1 MTEPYFATNTGVPPT
16 SPYPTN
22 PVAKATPEQKEKNVK
37 SFNKKLA
44 LDLQR
49 ILRLK
54 KPDITAAFVLGTLHT
69 WKKSRRYPNMSRVLG
84 AVYQS
89 VEGICEDLP
98 LIDRSTVLRAIRRL
112 EKAFTKDFT
121 VSRDSTKVLNF
132 EISDKLT
139 KEYFTKNSASKNNGS
154 VELSLDVTDAQNY
167 GVVEALLIRNLEFKT
182 RADKVTNPLRD
193 EHGRIYGELN
203 SSKLSKTTRSA
214 GGSNSTPI
222 LPFGRQRVNEAI
234 STLRQYGVIVEH
246 KERRG
251 FYRVERVQSAEKEP
265 GNIRANRQSPNATV
279 VSSNATKLAP
289 NATVY
294 SEQIVRDRSKIE
306 SVNKTTELSPAARS
320 VAASNF
326 DQPNFEASIKFYPA
340 PDIVVELAAT
350 RAKSATVSFGGK
362 ISRPEPSEKPIN
374 LPLFFKD
381 GFPELMRKVE
391 EEVQQL
397 RNALK
402 KPIEPVHPDLLP
414 FDLIID
420 PEMHLWIENELF
432 LNPLTDMPIDW
443 SNFDEQIDIAVDE
456 LSIESFFDSP
466 PRKQD
471 VLEFREHFKRYEGL
485 SVPMVRKMLASISDA
500 MIEPTQAPLRDHQF
514 DHQHFA
520 RKIKNL
526 RIFNRYFRQLFRE
539 TFAPFINDN
548 GEFRFEEGQRLRW
561 WPNGEKYSNGE
572 FAYPLCESPETMP
585 EPFRT
590 ILKNDVEKERAQ
602 LPCLEASQITQQDVQ
617 DNGEMMIHPSDQDL
631 LTDDKMDAFLRAKQ
645 ETMAKANRSKPR
657 AELLPMAGTNLS
669 ANGCVAGNGTM
680 SSDETE
686 NFPAFSAGWWL
697 TKELL
702 KPVHSLKKD
711 NFKIADRRFT

>member
-203 SSKLSKTTRSA
+203 SSKLSKTTKSA

-222 LPFGRQRVNEAI
+222 LPFGRQRVNKAI
-234 STLRQYGVIVEH
+234 STLRMYGVIVEH

-265 GNIRANRQSPNATV
+265 GNIRANR
-279 VSSNATKLAP
+279 
-289 NATVY
+289 
-294 SEQIVRDRSKIE
+294 
-306 SVNKTTELSPAARS
+306 
-320 VAASNF
+320 
-326 DQPNFEASIKFYPA
+326 
-340 PDIVVELAAT
+340 
-350 RAKSATVSFGGK
+350 
-362 ISRPEPSEKPIN
+362 
-374 LPLFFKD
+374 
-381 GFPELMRKVE
+381 
-391 EEVQQL
+391 
-397 RNALK
+397 
-402 KPIEPVHPDLLP
+402 
-414 FDLIID
+414 
-420 PEMHLWIENELF
+420 
-432 LNPLTDMPIDW
+432 
-443 SNFDEQIDIAVDE
+443 
-456 LSIESFFDSP
+456 
-466 PRKQD
+466 
-471 VLEFREHFKRYEGL
+471 
-485 SVPMVRKMLASISDA
+485 
-500 MIEPTQAPLRDHQF
+500 
-514 DHQHFA
+514 
-520 RKIKNL
+520 
-526 RIFNRYFRQLFRE
+526 
-539 TFAPFINDN
+539 
-548 GEFRFEEGQRLRW
+548 
-561 WPNGEKYSNGE
+561 
-572 FAYPLCESPETMP
+572 
-585 EPFRT
+585 
-590 ILKNDVEKERAQ
+590 
-602 LPCLEASQITQQDVQ
+602 
-617 DNGEMMIHPSDQDL
+617 
-631 LTDDKMDAFLRAKQ
+631 
-645 ETMAKANRSKPR
+645 
-657 AELLPMAGTNLS
+657 
-669 ANGCVAGNGTM
+669 
-680 SSDETE
+680 
-686 NFPAFSAGWWL
+686 
-697 TKELL
+697 
-702 KPVHSLKKD
+702 
-711 NFKIADRRFT
+711 